1 MPTTK
6 VVIRHEGSE
15 WAVYP
20 GENGSVMI
28 MESRGPF
35 GIPSR
40 VVAIP
45 PAIHVSVCKAIKEI
59 ARIAVKQRSS
69 LPQGTHH
76 E

>member
-1 MPTTK
+1 MATTK

-20 GENGSVMI
+20 GENGSIMV

-35 GIPSR
+35 GVPAR

-45 PAIHVSVCKAIKEI
+45 PAIHVSLCKALKEI
-59 ARIAVKQRSS
+59 ARIAIKQHSS
-69 LPQGTHH
+69 PR
-76 E
+76 EE